1 MVRVGSCFFC
11 FCFVIVSYHCDIT
24 SLSNYIKKNIMYRF
38 INFYLVYNKKM
49 DCLVPCHNCD
59 KKNIMYRFINFY
71 LVYNKKMDCLE
82 QIKN

>member
-1 MVRVGSCFFC
+1 MMFGLEGGSRGERWYVWEVVFFC

-49 DCLVPCHNCD
+49 DCL
-59 KKNIMYRFINFY
+59 
-71 LVYNKKMDCLE
+71 E